1 MNYTEI
7 TLASVYLKR
16 RNIMPVTADYHLHS
30 SFSGDSDTPME
41 EMVLAGIRKG
51 LTQMCFTE
59 HQDFDYP
66 VSEETP
72 EGFFDLNPD
81 SYLYEFLKCREK
93 YADKITLCFGVEL
106 GLQPRLSRKNAA
118 FSKAHEY
125 DFIIASSHLC
135 NGKDPY
141 YPAFYEGRPQEEA
154 YREYF
159 ESILENLKVFGNFD
173 VYGHL
178 DYVVRYGPQK
188 DNGYSYEQYRDIL
201 DKILIKLIQD
211 GKGLELNTG
220 GLLHGLREA
229 NPCTAILRRYKEL
242 GGEIITTGSDA
253 HTPEH
258 IASGFDRAAEML
270 TDCGFRYY
278 CTFERRTASFHK
290 I

>member
-1 MNYTEI
+1 
-7 TLASVYLKR
+7 
-16 RNIMPVTADYHLHS
+16 MPITADYHLHS

-41 EMVLAGIRKG
+41 EMVLAGIRNG
-51 LTQMCFTE
+51 LTRMCFTE

-66 VSEETP
+66 VSKETP
-72 EGFFDLNPD
+72 EGLFDLNPD

-106 GLQPRLSRKNAA
+106 GLQPQLSKRNAI

-141 YPAFYEGRPQEEA
+141 YPAFYQGRTQEEA

-159 ESILENLKVFGNFD
+159 ESIPDNLKVFDNFD

-188 DNGYSYEQYRDIL
+188 DSGYSYEQYRDII
-201 DKILIKLIQD
+201 DQILKELIRN
-211 GKGLELNTG
+211 GKGIELNTG
-220 GLLHGLREA
+220 GLLRGLREA

-242 GGEIITTGSDA
+242 GGEIITVGSDA
-253 HTPEH
+253 HTPDR
-258 IASGFDRAAEML
+258 IASCFERAAEML

-278 CTFERRTASFHK
+278 CTFEKRNASFHR

>member
-1 MNYTEI
+1 
-7 TLASVYLKR
+7 
-16 RNIMPVTADYHLHS
+16 MPITADYHLHS

-41 EMVLAGIRKG
+41 EMILQGIRKG

-72 EGFFDLNPD
+72 EGLFDLNPD

-93 YADKITLCFGVEL
+93 YINKITLVFGVEL
-106 GLQPRLSRKNAA
+106 GLQPHLSRKNAA
-118 FSKAHEY
+118 FIKAQEY
-125 DFIIASSHLC
+125 DFVIASSHLC
-135 NGKDPY
+135 NGRDPY
-141 YPAFYEGRPQEEA
+141 YPAFYEGRAQEAA
-154 YREYF
+154 YLEYF
-159 ESILENLKVFGNFD
+159 ESILDNLKVFSSFD

-188 DNGYSYEQYRDIL
+188 DNGYTYEQYRDII

-211 GKGLELNTG
+211 GKGIELNTG
-220 GLLHGLREA
+220 GLMKGLREA

-242 GGEIITTGSDA
+242 GGEIITVGSDA
-253 HTPEH
+253 HTPER
-258 IASGFDRAAEML
+258 IAACFDRAAEML

-278 CTFERRTASFHK
+278 CTFERRSASFHK

>member
-1 MNYTEI
+1 
-7 TLASVYLKR
+7 
-16 RNIMPVTADYHLHS
+16 MPITADYHLHS

-41 EMVLAGIRKG
+41 EMALAGIRKG

-66 VSEETP
+66 VSGETP
-72 EGFFDLNPD
+72 EGLFDLNPD
-81 SYLYEFLKCREK
+81 SYLYAFLKCREK
-93 YADKITLCFGVEL
+93 YADRIALRFGAEL
-106 GLQPRLSRKNAA
+106 GLQPHLSEKNDA
-118 FSKAHEY
+118 FVRAHEY

-159 ESILENLKVFGNFD
+159 ESILENLKSFENFD

-188 DNGYSYEQYRDIL
+188 DHGYAYEQYQDIF
-201 DKILIKLIQD
+201 DQILTELLQN
-211 GKGLELNTG
+211 GKGIELNTG
-220 GLLHGLREA
+220 GLLNGLREA

-242 GGEIITTGSDA
+242 GGEIITIGSDA
-253 HTPEH
+253 HVPGN
-258 IASGFDRAAEML
+258 IAASFDRAAEML

-278 CTFERRTASFHK
+278 CTFERRSVSFHK
-290 I
+290 F

>member
-1 MNYTEI
+1 
-7 TLASVYLKR
+7 
-16 RNIMPVTADYHLHS
+16 MPITADYHLHS

-41 EMVLAGIRKG
+41 EMVLQGIRMG

-66 VSEETP
+66 VSDGTP
-72 EGFFDLNPD
+72 AGTFDVNPD
-81 SYLYEFLKCREK
+81 SYLYEFLNCREK
-93 YADKITLCFGVEL
+93 YADKITLAFGIEL
-106 GLQPRLSRKNAA
+106 GLQPYLSKKNAA
-118 FSKAHEY
+118 LAKAHEY

-141 YPAFYEGRPQEEA
+141 YSAFYEGRRQEEA

-159 ESILENLKVFGNFD
+159 ESILDNLKSFSNFD

-188 DNGYSYEQYRDIL
+188 DDGYTYEQYRDIL
-201 DKILIKLIQD
+201 DKILEKLIQD
-211 GKGLELNTG
+211 GKGIELNTG
-220 GLLHGLREA
+220 GLTSGLREA

-242 GGEIITTGSDA
+242 GGEIITVGSDA
-253 HTPEH
+253 HKPER
-258 IASGFDRAAEML
+258 IAAYFERAAAML

-278 CTFERRTASFHK
+278 STFERRSVSFHK

>member
-1 MNYTEI
+1 
-7 TLASVYLKR
+7 
-16 RNIMPVTADYHLHS
+16 MPITADYHLHS

-41 EMVLAGIRKG
+41 EMILQGIRTG
-51 LTQMCFTE
+51 LKQMCFTE

-72 EGFFDLNPD
+72 VGTFDLNPD
-81 SYLYEFLKCREK
+81 SYLYEFLKYREK

-106 GLQPRLSRKNAA
+106 GLQPHLSRKNAA
-118 FSKAHEY
+118 FAKAHEY

-141 YPAFYEGRPQEEA
+141 YPAFFEGRAQEGA

-159 ESILENLKVFGNFD
+159 GSILDNLKSFSNFD

-188 DNGYSYEQYRDIL
+188 DAGYTYEQYHDIL
-201 DKILIKLIQD
+201 DRILEKLILD
-211 GKGLELNTG
+211 GKGIELNTG
-220 GLLHGLREA
+220 GLDRGLREA

-242 GGEIITTGSDA
+242 GGEIITVGSDA
-253 HTPEH
+253 HTPGR
-258 IASGFDRAAEML
+258 IAAHFERAAAML
-270 TDCGFRYY
+270 ADCGFRYY
-278 CTFERRTASFHK
+278 STFEGRSVSFHK